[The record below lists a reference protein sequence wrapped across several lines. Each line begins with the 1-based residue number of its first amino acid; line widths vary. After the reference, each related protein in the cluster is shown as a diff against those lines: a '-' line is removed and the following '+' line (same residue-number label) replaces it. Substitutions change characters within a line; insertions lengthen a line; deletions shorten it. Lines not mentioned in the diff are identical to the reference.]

1 MRLMPMRIIKNH
13 FVLRESYIPEYLP
26 CRDRHVNRL
35 KENLKSVLDSIPP
48 EDMHLFGPT
57 GTGKTVVSLNV
68 KQSFSSV
75 DKKALGSLS
84 SVIIRYVNC
93 HNVNSA
99 YRVMINL
106 VKAINPA
113 YPNAG
118 PPYDQ
123 ICSDFAEYMAEHGY
137 IFVVILDEVDLLIR
151 RDGDRLLYTLK
162 RLQDL
167 GEGSIS
173 LVTVSNDMGFM
184 GKLSS
189 RVKSSYSPEMVRFDP
204 YKASE
209 LELILKQRAERGLR
223 KGSWDEAAISY
234 ISAIVAKNHNGD
246 ARKAIDLLHLAAKTA
261 ERNGSPKLGVPHVK
275 EALSK
280 MKHDTVEI
288 KIRTLPPQK
297 ILVLEAIAKLKHEG
311 GKAYTGTIY
320 DVYYNIARLLGFTPL
335 SMRSVA
341 EIIKNL
347 DELGILTSD
356 VMFRGRYGNTRGVLS
371 LALNPKE
378 VLAIIEDLGFLVPR
392 DILERYIKRNSPL

>member
-1 MRLMPMRIIKNH
+1 MRIIKNH

-26 CRDRHVNRL
+26 CRERHIDRL
-35 KENLKSVLDSIPP
+35 KENFKSVFDSIPP

-68 KQSFSSV
+68 KRSFSSV
-75 DKKALGSLS
+75 GKTDLDPLS
-84 SVIIRYVNC
+84 SVVIRYVNC

-106 VKAINPA
+106 VKAINTA
-113 YPNAG
+113 YPNVG

-123 ICSDFAEYMAEHGY
+123 ICSDFAGYMAKHGY
-137 IFVVILDEVDLLIR
+137 MFIVILDEVDLLIR

-184 GKLSS
+184 GKLTS

-223 KGSWDEAAISY
+223 KGSWDEGAISY

-246 ARKAIDLLHLAAKTA
+246 ARKAIDLLYLAAKTA
-261 ERNGSPKLGVPHVK
+261 ERNGSVKLGVPHVK

-297 ILVLEAIAKLKHEG
+297 ILVLEAIAKLMHEG
-311 GKAYTGTIY
+311 KKAYTGTIY
-320 DVYYNIARLLGFTPL
+320 DVYYHIAKLLGFTPL

-356 VMFRGRYGNTRGVLS
+356 VMFRGRYGNTRSINSLS
-371 LALNPKE
+371 LSPKE
-378 VLAIIEDLGFLVPR
+378 ILAIIEDLGLLVPR
-392 DILERYIKRNSPL
+392 DILQRYLEHSTSL